1 MYAVWLIF
9 SQNDTKYLKKIITNI
24 AKKYDAPE
32 FEPHI
37 TIYGILDIEI
47 NLIKKILKKIARNNK
62 LIISK
67 NIKILQSNNLWKTI
81 YIELENQ
88 KEFTKIYQDLK
99 EYFKQIKKYEFNP
112 HISLVYKILSTIEK
126 TEIINQLD
134 IKKEFTIEQIAILK
148 FFPEI
153 EKWEIIEKYD
163 LQ

>member
-1 MYAVWLIF
+1 MYAIWLTF
-9 SQNDTKYLKKIITNI
+9 SQNDKKYLGKIIKKI

-37 TIYGILDIEI
+37 TIYGLIDIEI

-62 LIISK
+62 LFISK
-67 NIKILQSNNLWKTI
+67 KIKILQSKNLWKTI

-88 KEFTKIYQDLK
+88 KEFVKIYQNLK
-99 EYFKQIKKYEFNP
+99 ECFEQIEKNEFNP
-112 HISLVYKILSTIEK
+112 HISLVYKKLSTKEK
-126 TEIINQLD
+126 TKIINQLD
-134 IKKEFTIEQIAILK
+134 IKQEFTIEEIVILK

-153 EKWEIIEKYD
+153 EKWKIIEKYD

>member
-1 MYAVWLIF
+1 MYAIWLTF
-9 SQNDTKYLKKIITNI
+9 SQNDKKYLRKIITNI
-24 AKKYDAPE
+24 AKKYHAPE

-37 TIYGILDIEI
+37 TIYGLIDIEI

-62 LIISK
+62 SFITTK
-67 NIKILQSNNLWKTI
+67 TKILQSNNLWKTI

-88 KEFTKIYQDLK
+88 KEFTKIYQNLK
-99 EYFKQIKKYEFNP
+99 EFNP
-112 HISLVYKILSTIEK
+112 HISLVYKILSSTEK
-126 TEIINQLD
+126 IQIINQLD
-134 IKKEFTIEQIAILK
+134 IKKEFTIEQIVILK